1 MGWSESEWKWK
12 EGERNER
19 RLAVSWRERE
29 RGRKG
34 GRREWNLVGI
44 RKQEE
49 EKERRTRSAAP
60 EHRAS
65 GGACRP
71 THCIR
76 STNARCQRSSRAGR
90 ARVDDGGDIQKR
102 DVGERKDTSLVAK
115 LNPLIPSNV
124 DARHMSGG
132 QRPSELAASHFPRL
146 SIKYASL
153 LAPLPPPFAS
163 QPRDHRD
170 PITRFVS
177 MYVAVGA
184 LLSHVRHGSVTP
196 KGL

>member
-1 MGWSESEWKWK
+1 MERG
-12 EGERNER
+12 GEER
-19 RLAVSWRERE
+19 ATVGSQLERE

-102 DVGERKDTSLVAK
+102 DVGERKGTSLVAK

-124 DARHMSGG
+124 DARRMSGG

-153 LAPLPPPFAS
+153 LARSLP
-163 QPRDHRD
+163 
-170 PITRFVS
+170 
-177 MYVAVGA
+177 
-184 LLSHVRHGSVTP
+184 LLSLLSPVTTVTP
-196 KGL
+196 LRGLFQCMLL